1 MQEIANLSEESSTNI
16 NSSSIA
22 DYYSNHFDN
31 TSTINKA
38 ASAIFSV
45 KNSELVSSMIK
56 KLSEYQAKNN
66 RLPLGF
72 DEVNV
77 RKFYIKT

>member
-1 MQEIANLSEESSTNI
+1 MQEIANLSEEGSTNL

-22 DYYSNHFDN
+22 DYYSNHFNN
-31 TSTINKA
+31 TATFNKA
-38 ASAIFSV
+38 ATTIFNL
-45 KNSELVSSMIK
+45 KNSELASNLIK

-77 RKFYIKT
+77 RKFYLKT